1 MKSVDI
7 YEMGLNW
14 VQRAWIGPQKVRIGP
29 LRTQFR
35 APTKN
40 NSILIV
46 ILVKYVWILN
56 FIKICWF
63 LVTGLNGPIIAILYI
78 HKLGRNMWF
87 THMSSHLIFNIAK
100 VAEICSRQFF
110 FSEKLIELSFRKKK
124 IVLSKFQQLFVCLGF
139 WTCNYRK
146 LLFLSN
152 FWSNLKNLFKKW

>member
-1 MKSVDI
+1 
-7 YEMGLNW
+7 MGLNW
-14 VQRAWIGPQKVRIGP
+14 ALRAWIGP
-29 LRTQFR
+29 LMTQFR

-110 FSEKLIELSFRKKK
+110 SEKLIELSFRKKNCLEQMRATFCMSRFLDMK
-124 IVLSKFQQLFVCLGF
+124 LSKITVFEQ
-139 WTCNYRK
+139 
-146 LLFLSN
+146 FLDK
-152 FWSNLKNLFKKW
+152 FEKII